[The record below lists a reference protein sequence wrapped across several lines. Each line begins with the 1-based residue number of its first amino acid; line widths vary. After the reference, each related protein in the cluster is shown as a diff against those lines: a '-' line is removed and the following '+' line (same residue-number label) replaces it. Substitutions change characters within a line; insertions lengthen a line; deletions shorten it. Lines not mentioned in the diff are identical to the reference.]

1 MSRAIWDGV
10 DNPPSQII
18 VSTDK
23 AALPSGRL
31 LFTALLIANLALSFG
46 PLFVRMAD
54 TGPTASAFWRLGL
67 ATPLLFLLAPMARQ
81 PVKRLPT
88 LLVWTLALSGLFFA
102 ADLASWHFGIL
113 KTKLANANLLA
124 NSASF
129 LFPLYGFI
137 VARSLPSRAQG
148 LALALAALGT
158 ALLMGRSYQLSPDN
172 FTGDLLCFLAGV
184 FYVGYLVVI
193 GHARTQLDQWPVLAW
208 TSLAG
213 ALPLLLFAT
222 LLGEAI
228 WPTDWTPLLL
238 LALLSQVIGQ
248 GLMVYVLGRLS
259 PLVIGLA
266 LLTQPVLSAAIGWQ
280 FYGETLGAADFAGA
294 LLIGLALILVRQPD
308 KI

>member
-1 MSRAIWDGV
+1 M
-10 DNPPSQII
+10 
-18 VSTDK
+18 
-23 AALPSGRL
+23 
-31 LFTALLIANLALSFG
+31 LFAALLIANLSLSFG
-46 PLFVRMAD
+46 PLLVRMAD
-54 TGPTASAFWRLGL
+54 TGPTASAFWRLAL
-67 ATPLLFLLAPMARQ
+67 ATPVLFLLAPIARQ

-88 LLVWTLALSGLFFA
+88 LLIWTLALAGLFFA

-129 LFPLYGFI
+129 LFPLYGFV

-148 LALALAALGT
+148 FALALAALGT
-158 ALLMGRSYQLSPDN
+158 MLLMGQSYQLSPDN

-193 GHARTQLDQWPVLAW
+193 GHARTQLDQWPVIAW

-213 ALPLLLFAT
+213 ALPLLLFAA
-222 LLGEAI
+222 LLGETI

-248 GLMVYVLGRLS
+248 GLMVYVIGQLS
-259 PLVIGLA
+259 PLVIGVA
-266 LLTQPVLSAAIGWQ
+266 LLTQPVISAAIGWQ
-280 FYGETLGAADFAGA
+280 FYGEQLGTADIVGA
-294 LLIGLALILVRQPD
+294 LLIGLALILVRQPE
-308 KI
+308 KA